1 MANTYSW
8 NCRTVDCYP
17 TFEEETDVVYNAHWR
32 LTATSEEVDTDGNPY
47 VASIYGT
54 QVISTDDIGNPY
66 VASIYGTQVIS
77 TDDIT
82 DFIPFADLTNATIT
96 EWVETTMGE
105 EKVTEMKTNL
115 DNKIESLI
123 NPTSVTLQVAE

>member
-32 LTATSEEVDTDGNPY
+32 LTATSEEVDTNGNPY

-54 QVISTDDIGNPY
+54 QVISTDDI
-66 VASIYGTQVIS
+66 S
-77 TDDIT
+77 

-105 EKVTEMKTNL
+105 EKVTEMKSNL